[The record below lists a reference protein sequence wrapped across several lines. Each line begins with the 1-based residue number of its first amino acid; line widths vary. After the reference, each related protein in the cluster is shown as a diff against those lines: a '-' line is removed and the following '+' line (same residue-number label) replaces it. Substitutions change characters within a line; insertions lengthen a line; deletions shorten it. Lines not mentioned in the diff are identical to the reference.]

1 MGTNQEYD
9 AIVVGS
15 GPGGATVAKE
25 LTARNKKVLV
35 LEEGRNEPITGKKI
49 QVIRDL
55 GIPGK
60 NFLLTYGGLA
70 CVRATAVGGTS
81 VYYYATC
88 FDPPVEVFKKY
99 GIDISREVA
108 EAYKEV
114 PSTPLKDE
122 LIGPKA
128 RRIMESARSLGMDW
142 KKMNKFIHQDKCLPD
157 CDLCQMGCP
166 HGAKWTAREY
176 LDQAI
181 EKGAL
186 LIDRAT
192 VEMILTDGKRAV
204 GVEFTRKG
212 RKYKAYAE
220 NIILAAGGIGSPVL
234 MRKIGV
240 ARAGYDYLYDPF
252 VCVMGSV
259 KDVKGHKELP
269 MATGM
274 HFPDRGF
281 VMTDLTFPSIL
292 YMGLTAE
299 VLRFDRI
306 FSHSHVLG
314 IMIKVKDDLG
324 GRLTDS
330 GGIRKRLQKQDREK
344 LADGQGVAERILRN
358 AGAKSVFKSWYIA
371 AHPGGTVRIND
382 LVDSNLKTGF
392 DNLYVCDNSVM
403 PDPLGLPPTMT
414 IICLGKRL
422 AKHLA
427 AGRTARKLEAVKP
440 AGAR

>member
-1 MGTNQEYD
+1 MGTNKEYD
-9 AIVVGS
+9 AIIIGS

-25 LTARNKKVLV
+25 LTARNRKVLV
-35 LEEGRNEPITGKKI
+35 LEEGRNEPITGAKI

-81 VYYYATC
+81 VYFYATA
-88 FDPPVEVFKKY
+88 FDPPVEMFKKY
-99 GIDISREVA
+99 GIDITQEVA
-108 EAYKEV
+108 EAYKEL
-114 PSTPLKDE
+114 PSSPLKDE

-142 KKMNKFIHQDKCLPD
+142 KKMNKFIYQDKCLPE

-166 HGAKWTAREY
+166 HGAKWTARVF
-176 LDQAI
+176 LDLAV
-181 EKGAL
+181 KNGAR

-192 VEMILTDGKRAV
+192 VDMVLTDGKRAV

-212 RKYKAYAE
+212 KKYKAYAE
-220 NIILAAGGIGSPVL
+220 NIILAAGGIGSPLL
-234 MRKIGV
+234 MRKIGA
-240 ARAGYDYLYDPF
+240 ARAGVDYLYDPF
-252 VCVMGSV
+252 ICVMGSV
-259 KDVKGHKELP
+259 KDVKGKKEIP

-281 VMTDLTFPSIL
+281 VMTDLTFPAIL
-292 YMGLTAE
+292 YMGLVAE
-299 VLRFDRI
+299 VLRFDRL

-330 GGIRKRLQKQDREK
+330 GGIRKRLQKQDKEK
-344 LADGQGVAERILRN
+344 LIDGHRVADRILKN
-358 AGAKSVFKSWYIA
+358 AGAKSTFKSWYIA

-382 LVDSNLKTGF
+382 LVDSNLKTQF

-427 AGRTARKLEAVKP
+427 AGKPSRKLEAKKSSSV
-440 AGAR
+440 R